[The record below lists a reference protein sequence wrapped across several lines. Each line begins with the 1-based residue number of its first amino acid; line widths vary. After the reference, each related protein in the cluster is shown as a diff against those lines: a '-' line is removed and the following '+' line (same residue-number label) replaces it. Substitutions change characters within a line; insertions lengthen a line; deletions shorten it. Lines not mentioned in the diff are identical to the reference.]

1 MTKKK
6 NSKTGAFWY
15 LLPYFSLYGLFFF
28 LPAILIFPISL
39 TDWSIVGSP
48 KFVGI
53 ENYIN
58 VFSDRMFLRSL
69 QNTVTYTLVVTLI
82 LTTISLGLAILL
94 NQKLRGVIISR
105 TIVIMPYVIS
115 SAVTGILWKW
125 MFDRNFGILNTYV
138 QQIGFQPISWLS
150 NPNIALWSII
160 LVNVWWSVGF
170 NTITFLA
177 ALQGIPEDL
186 PQAARVDG
194 ANPFQIFWYVTLPQ
208 LRPIIL
214 YLVVLCA
221 ANSFQMFDEAFV
233 ITQGGP
239 LGSTATLV
247 FQIYKEAFMNFRIG
261 YSSAW
266 SVITML
272 MILIITAIQ
281 MRINKDGL

>member
-39 TDWSIVGSP
+39 TDWNIVGSP
-48 KFVGI
+48 RFVGI

-94 NQKLRGVIISR
+94 NQKLRGVIIAR

-186 PQAARVDG
+186 PQAAKVDG

-281 MRINKDGL
+281 LRINKDGL

>member
-186 PQAARVDG
+186 PQAAKVDG

>member
-1 MTKKK
+1 
-6 NSKTGAFWY
+6 
-15 LLPYFSLYGLFFF
+15 
-28 LPAILIFPISL
+28 
-39 TDWSIVGSP
+39 
-48 KFVGI
+48 
-53 ENYIN
+53 
-58 VFSDRMFLRSL
+58 
-69 QNTVTYTLVVTLI
+69 
-82 LTTISLGLAILL
+82 
-94 NQKLRGVIISR
+94 
-105 TIVIMPYVIS
+105 MPYVIS

-125 MFDRNFGILNTYV
+125 MFDRNFGIINTYV
-138 QQIGFQPISWLS
+138 QQIGLQPISWLS
-150 NPNIALWSII
+150 NPNVALWSIV

-186 PQAARVDG
+186 SQAAKVDG
-194 ANPFQIFWYVTLPQ
+194 ANPLQIFWYITLPQ
-208 LRPIIL
+208 LKPIIL

-281 MRINKDGL
+281 LKISKDGL

>member
-39 TDWSIVGSP
+39 TDWNIVGSP

-186 PQAARVDG
+186 PQAAKVDG

-281 MRINKDGL
+281 LRINKDGL

>member
-6 NSKTGAFWY
+6 NNKTGAFWY
-15 LLPYFSLYGLFFF
+15 LFPYFSLYGLFFF

-39 TDWSIVGSP
+39 TDWSIVGTP

-53 ENYIN
+53 ANYIN

-69 QNTVTYTLVVTLI
+69 QNTATYTIAVTFL

-94 NQKLRGVIISR
+94 NQKLRGIIISR

-125 MFDRNFGILNTYV
+125 MFDRNFGIINTYV
-138 QQIGFQPISWLS
+138 QQIGLQPISWLS
-150 NPNIALWSII
+150 NPNVALWSIV

-186 PQAARVDG
+186 SQAAKVDG
-194 ANPFQIFWYVTLPQ
+194 ANPLQIFWYITLPQ
-208 LRPIIL
+208 LKPIIL

-281 MRINKDGL
+281 LKISKDGL

>member
-186 PQAARVDG
+186 PQAAKVDG

-281 MRINKDGL
+281 LRINKDGL

>member
-6 NSKTGAFWY
+6 NNKTGAFWY
-15 LLPYFSLYGLFFF
+15 LFPYFSLYGLFFF

-39 TDWSIVGSP
+39 TYWSIVGTP

-53 ENYIN
+53 ANYIS

-69 QNTVTYTLVVTLI
+69 QNTALYTLAVTFL

-125 MFDRNFGILNTYV
+125 MFDRNFGIINTYV
-138 QQIGFQPISWLS
+138 QQIGLQPISWLS
-150 NPNIALWSII
+150 NPNIALWSIV

-186 PQAARVDG
+186 SQAAKVDG

-208 LRPIIL
+208 LKPIIL

-281 MRINKDGL
+281 MKVNKDGM

>member
-39 TDWSIVGSP
+39 TDWNIVGSP
-48 KFVGI
+48 RFVGI

-186 PQAARVDG
+186 PQAAKVDG

-281 MRINKDGL
+281 LRINKDGL